1 MSDNTEK
8 YSINAELEIP
18 SDYDIYALREKGISL
33 IQKLSGSTWTDHNLH
48 DPGITILEQICF
60 AIADISYQTT
70 QAIELAIESNQF
82 KSNPYFSKLNN
93 SVISFYTFLDLVE
106 ILQQDERIYK
116 IFVIPSLSYPTVD
129 GIFDLIIFCEQGS
142 NREEIRNWVNLI
154 CNQWR
159 PLCTKI
165 ETIHLPPIKPIVIDL
180 EVEVNTIENIQDII
194 QSYILL
200 IKEFLKGNTQKF
212 KYYNEK
218 ITDPKSFSKKIG
230 IVIQAADLVTALN
243 KVNYTKDIIN
253 ITLKDPNQEFIW
265 TLSFDTPYELT
276 IDEKSKITLKYSGSN
291 IYECTGNQLFQFDK
305 VNSIKKKVELEKNIN
320 TINRYTQFSSLQQ
333 GMPQV
338 YDLEREFT
346 DPIKAEDSGT
356 IQLKGILTVYD
367 LLISNYISKLE
378 LVYSFLNKKHLKFSD
393 LAEDMLACIPGI
405 EWVWIDFIEQFEE
418 IKITKNKPKRQQYWD
433 KYLSNQKEKLHE
445 LVSMSSRT
453 ELENIEQII
462 SSYLYLLQLLG
473 FNLELISPIHKSL
486 PSFDRAIYLEK
497 LLEYWIENKNLRV
510 HTQNNFHQ
518 TSIQPSST
526 GYRGMI
532 STILNL
538 NFDTFSFTQNIS
550 KTWSKISKSENHSYK
565 IEQINSITDLFI
577 YGRNE
582 KNFIYQDNKHLII
595 KSPGSPIA
603 TVNRDLN
610 HEETI
615 DLCRKLKEIHD
626 KSEGF
631 LLFEHALLAPELE
644 EPVFG
649 LNGQIEP
656 ALYFYIEPNYSVTDI
671 YRKINEIE
679 FAISN
684 ETYRIVTKNEG
695 KRQFCNFI
703 YIDELQYKIDKFYSS
718 EKDGK
723 EDANRIIK
731 IIQNHGIAFKIIDNL
746 YYQFSNQ
753 VDPYSFTLS
762 ICFPNWIEKF
772 ATTSQI
778 NTALQLIDKIT
789 PPHLVVQCKWLNPK
803 EFEFLMDNFNRLI
816 KGKNIENEKSLARI
830 NICNLLLNNEIHP
843 TINS

>member
-1 MSDNTEK
+1 MSDSTEK

-60 AIADISYQTT
+60 AIADVSYQTT
-70 QAIELAIESNQF
+70 QAIELAIDSNQF
-82 KSNPYFSKLNN
+82 KSNPYFSKVNN
-93 SVISFYTFLDLVE
+93 SAISFYTFYDLVE

-116 IFVIPSLSYPTVD
+116 IFVIPSLSYPTVE
-129 GIFDLIIFCEQGS
+129 GVFDLIIFCEQGS
-142 NREEIRNWVNLI
+142 NREDVYNWVNLI

-165 ETIHLPPIKPIVIDL
+165 ETIHLPPIKPIIIDL
-180 EVEVNTIENIQDII
+180 EVEVNTIDNIQDII
-194 QSYILL
+194 QTYLML
-200 IKEFLKGNTQKF
+200 IKEFLKGNSQKF

-230 IVIQAADLVTALN
+230 ISIQAADLVTSLN

-253 ITLKDPNQEFIW
+253 ISLKDPNQEFVW

-276 IDEKSKITLKYSGSN
+276 IDTKSKITLKYSGAN
-291 IYECTGNQLFQFDK
+291 IYECTGEQLFQFDK
-305 VNSIKKKVELEKNIN
+305 VNSIKKKVELENNKNN
-320 TINRYTQFSSLQQ
+320 INRYTQFSSLQQ

-338 YDLEREFT
+338 FELEREFT

-356 IQLKGILTVYD
+356 VQLKGILTVYD

-378 LVYSFLNKKHLKFSD
+378 LVYSFLNKKHIKFGD
-393 LAEDMLACIPGI
+393 LAEDMLASIPGI

-418 IKITKNKPKRQQYWD
+418 IKITKSKPKRQQYWN

-453 ELENIEQII
+453 ELENIEQLI

-473 FNLELISPIHKSL
+473 FNLELISQIHKSL

-518 TSIQPSST
+518 TTIQPSTT
-526 GYRGMI
+526 GYRGMV
-532 STILNL
+532 SSILNF

-550 KTWSKISKSENHSYK
+550 KTWSKISQRENHLYR
-565 IEQINSITDLFI
+565 IEQLSSISDLFI

-582 KNFIYQDNKHLII
+582 KNYNSINNQTNII
-595 KSPGSPIA
+595 KSPGNQIASINRELSP
-603 TVNRDLN
+603 
-610 HEETI
+610 EETI
-615 DLCRKLKEIHD
+615 DLSRKLKEIHD

-631 LLFEHALLAPELE
+631 LLLEHALLAPELE
-644 EPVFG
+644 ESVFG
-649 LNGQIEP
+649 LNCQIEP
-656 ALYFYIEPNYSVTDI
+656 ALHFYIEPNYTVSDI

-679 FAISN
+679 FNISSN
-684 ETYRIVTKNEG
+684 NHRIITKNEG
-695 KRQFCNFI
+695 KRQFCNFLI
-703 YIDELQYKIDKFYSS
+703 VEDVQYKIDKFYGS

-723 EDANRIIK
+723 EDADRIRNIIK
-731 IIQNHGIAFKIIDNL
+731 NNGVSFKIIDNL
-746 YYQFSNQ
+746 YYRFSNQ
-753 VDPYSFTLS
+753 VDPYSFTIS
-762 ICFPNWIEKF
+762 ICFPNWIDKF
-772 ATTSQI
+772 ATPSQI
-778 NTALQLIDKIT
+778 NNTLQIIDKIT

-803 EFEFLMDNFNRLI
+803 EFEFLLDNFNKLT
-816 KGKNIENEKSLARI
+816 KGKNIDNEKSLARI

-843 TINS
+843 IINS